1 MLWYNKSYDNFV
13 DDLVMILFSD
23 FDWTLSFVEDEA
35 KTQANI
41 EAVKEWRER
50 GHQFCIT
57 TGRSYVSVTRKNPQI
72 AGLCD
77 YYIVDGGSILLSESG
92 SIIEVF
98 QFTPR
103 IVLEITEFSKHLP
116 EIPIPF
122 YYTPDSEGI
131 PLKTENITK
140 FRLFFKNVDL
150 LDGAAE
156 LLEKNFPVSAFTCEA
171 ASSHKELAGQNGF
184 VEIIPRELGKSHAI
198 DVLRRRENI
207 PLEDIVTVGD
217 GPNDYE
223 MVRDYNGYAIKGSK
237 LNSLH
242 HQLKTTDSVK
252 SLVEQLLDA

>member
-1 MLWYNKSYDNFV
+1 MSVEVKLINKRGYKITPEKACK
-13 DDLVMILFSD
+13 ILKRKMD
-23 FDWTLSFVEDEA
+23 
-35 KTQANI
+35 
-41 EAVKEWRER
+41 KEGIGDRMKECR
-50 GHQFCIT
+50 
-57 TGRSYVSVTRKNPQI
+57 
-72 AGLCD
+72 
-77 YYIVDGGSILLSESG
+77 
-92 SIIEVF
+92 
-98 QFTPR
+98 
-103 IVLEITEFSKHLP
+103 
-116 EIPIPF
+116 

-150 LDGAAE
+150 LDGVAE

-198 DVLRRRENI
+198 DVLRRRESI

-252 SLVEQLLDA
+252 SLVEQLLGA